1 MAAEEITLAKPRD
14 SMVTGMGKGIIKF
27 TKKKPLGALGAASL
41 LLIVF
46 AAIFA
51 PVIATHDPNMQMGA
65 DVRLLAPGKMFWFG
79 SDEFA
84 RDIYSRVI
92 YGARISLYVG
102 ILSVSVGTVIGTFLG
117 VASGYL
123 GGAFDLIVQRFV
135 DTLLGF
141 PSLILAI
148 LLMAVLGASLN
159 NVAIAIMIG
168 FIPRLTRVSRSSSL
182 SVKENDY
189 VLAAQALGA
198 TSMRI
203 LVRHV
208 IPNCLA
214 PIIVLAT
221 GFLGSAIV
229 AEAGLSFLGLG
240 VPPPHPAWG
249 RMLQNAAR
257 TYQEAAPW
265 MTIFPGAALSLAVF
279 GFNLFGDALRD
290 VWDPR
295 LRGT

>member
-1 MAAEEITLAKPRD
+1 MYF
-14 SMVTGMGKGIIKF
+14 GGI
-27 TKKKPLGALGAASL
+27 
-41 LLIVF
+41 
-46 AAIFA
+46 
-51 PVIATHDPNMQMGA
+51 
-65 DVRLLAPGKMFWFG
+65 
-79 SDEFA
+79 
-84 RDIYSRVI
+84 
-92 YGARISLYVG
+92 
-102 ILSVSVGTVIGTFLG
+102 
-117 VASGYL
+117 
-123 GGAFDLIVQRFV
+123 FDLVVQRMI

-168 FIPRLTRVSRSSSL
+168 FIPRLARVARSSSL

-189 VLAAQALGA
+189 VLAAEALGA
-198 TSMRI
+198 TKMRI

-214 PIIVLAT
+214 PVIVLST

-249 RMLQNAAR
+249 RMLQNAAK

-265 MTIFPGAALSLAVF
+265 MTTFPGLALSVAVF

-290 VWDPR
+290 IWDPR
-295 LRGT
+295 MRGT

>member
-1 MAAEEITLAKPRD
+1 MAVEEIILAKPRGGPI
-14 SMVTGMGKGIIKF
+14 SGAGKGILKF
-27 TKKKPLGALGAASL
+27 IKKKPLGALGGASL

-51 PVIATHDPNMQMGA
+51 PVLATHDPNQQMGA
-65 DVRLLAPGKMFWFG
+65 DVRLLPPGGMFWFG

-102 ILSVSVGTVIGTFLG
+102 IVSVSVGTFIGTFLG

-123 GGAFDLIVQRFV
+123 GGMFDLIVQRFV

-214 PIIVLAT
+214 PIIVLST

>member
-14 SMVTGMGKGIIKF
+14 SMLGGIGKGIIKF
-27 TKKKPLGALGAASL
+27 AKKKPLGALGAFSL

-51 PVIATHDPNMQMGA
+51 PVLATHDPNQQMGA
-65 DVRLLAPGKMFWFG
+65 DVRLTAPGSMFWFG

-203 LVRHV
+203 LVRHI

-214 PIIVLAT
+214 PIIVLST